1 MRVPRHVVDA
11 RQARLAEFLQT
22 HGYIPISEICR
33 LLEVSEA
40 TVRRDLESLAKARRI
55 RRTHGGALADF
66 NVRFPSFLERQGLN
80 PAGKR
85 RIAEEAVQMLSQGM
99 TCYFD
104 SGTTMHTLAITLR
117 EKPVRPLVAVTNNL
131 HVALVLN
138 DIDGV
143 RVHMTGGQ
151 LLPRQAVLLGDA
163 ACESVGQWQFDLA
176 FLGAEGLTREGLWN
190 TTGDIVRLQQAVA
203 RRSKKIALCLDSTKV
218 GRSAPEYLF
227 SVPREGVLLTDAST
241 ADLARLGV
249 VR

>member
-33 LLEVSEA
+33 LLDVSEA
-40 TVRRDLESLAKARRI
+40 TVRRDLESLEKARRI

-66 NVRFPSFLERQGLN
+66 NVRFPSFLERQTLN
-80 PAGKR
+80 PTGKR
-85 RIAEEAVQMLSQGM
+85 QIADQAVSMLEQGM

-104 SGTTMHTLAITLR
+104 SGTTMHALAITLR

-131 HVALVLN
+131 HVALVLS

-151 LLPRQAVLLGDA
+151 LLPRQAVLLGEA
-163 ACESVGQWQFDLA
+163 ACSSVAQWRFDVA

-190 TTGDIVRLQQAVA
+190 TTAEIVRLQQSVA
-203 RRSKKIALCLDSTKV
+203 RQSKRILLCLDRTKV

-227 SVPREGVLLTDAST
+227 PVPREGVLLTDASE
-241 ADLARLGV
+241 ADLARVGV
-249 VR
+249 PA

>member
-1 MRVPRHVVDA
+1 MRVPRHVVEA

-40 TVRRDLESLAKARRI
+40 TVRRDLEALAKARRI

-80 PAGKR
+80 PSGKR
-85 RIAEEAVQMLSQGM
+85 QIADEAVALLTQGM

-104 SGTTMHTLAITLR
+104 SGTTMHALAIMLR

-151 LLPRQAVLLGDA
+151 LLPRQAVLLGEA
-163 ACESVGQWQFDLA
+163 ACSSVSQWQFDLA

-203 RRSKKIALCLDSTKV
+203 RQSGRLVLCLDRTKV

-227 SVPREGVLLTDAST
+227 PVPREGVLLTDAST
-241 ADLARLGV
+241 AELARVGV
-249 VR
+249 SR